1 MSTGKVKACRP
12 NKWVTDVTY
21 VSRDET
27 STRCYT
33 RILSDT
39 RAKFFPEDYELSLSA
54 VTPAWLHEVC
64 NDEKSAEG
72 HCPRPP
78 RRKRLQEDEVR
89 KIFSLRKHKVNNT
102 AKKLA
107 TIYGV
112 TAKAIREIWTGRSW
126 QHLAKS

>member
-1 MSTGKVKACRP
+1 MSTGKFKACSP
-12 NKWVTDVTY
+12 NKWVTAVTY

-27 STRCYT
+27 NTRCYT

-39 RAKFFPEDYELSLSA
+39 RAKFFPEDYELMLPA
-54 VTPAWLHEVC
+54 VAPAWLYEVC

-72 HCPRPP
+72 HSARPP
-78 RRKRLQEDEVR
+78 RRKRLQEGEVR
-89 KIFSLRKHKVNNT
+89 QIFSLRKDKVSNT

-107 TIYGV
+107 TMYGV

-126 QHLAKS
+126 RHLAKS